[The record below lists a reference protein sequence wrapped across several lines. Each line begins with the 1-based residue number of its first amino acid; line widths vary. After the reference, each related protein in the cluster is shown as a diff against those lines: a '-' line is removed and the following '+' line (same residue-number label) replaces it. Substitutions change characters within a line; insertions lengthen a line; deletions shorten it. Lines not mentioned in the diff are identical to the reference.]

1 MTKFYHFCKL
11 TKDVNDAQN
20 YARLSSPCE
29 WTADSVK
36 PRGCQKKV
44 FLLTRSFYNPFGA
57 RYLGNLLAPA
67 SYRLHTMRGTQVMH
81 NLSTIF
87 VET

>member
-1 MTKFYHFCKL
+1 VDSRFGE
-11 TKDVNDAQN
+11 A
-20 YARLSSPCE
+20 ARAP
-29 WTADSVK
+29 
-36 PRGCQKKV
+36 KKV

-57 RYLGNLLAPA
+57 RYLGNLLALA

-81 NLSTIF
+81 NLSTIS